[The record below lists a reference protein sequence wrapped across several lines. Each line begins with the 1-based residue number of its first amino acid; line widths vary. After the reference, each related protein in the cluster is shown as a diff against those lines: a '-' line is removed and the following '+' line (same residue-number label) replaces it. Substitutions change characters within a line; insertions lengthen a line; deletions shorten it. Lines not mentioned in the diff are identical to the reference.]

1 VAAPVTRLGGR
12 QASAEAFIAE
22 AYDGVRTPP
31 GKGLPHAHAVV
42 GVLRDN
48 GYDEVVQLVGLL
60 HDVIE
65 DTPRDAGDVRAA
77 FGAEVAG
84 MVSTLSEDEAIT
96 RYGPR
101 KRALREAIAAAG
113 PPLVDVALADKIA
126 ILRHAQASG
135 ARVPKRKLGHYRA
148 TLALALEAGV
158 APGLCSQLAELVEST
173 EP

>member
-1 VAAPVTRLGGR
+1 VAFLAD
-12 QASAEAFIAE
+12 
-22 AYDGVRTPP
+22 AYDGVPTPP
-31 GKGLPHAHAVV
+31 GKGLPHAHAVA
-42 GVLRDN
+42 GVLRDS
-48 GYDEVVQLVGLL
+48 GYDEGVQLVGLL

-65 DTPRDAGDVRAA
+65 DTPRDAVDVRDA
-77 FGAEVAG
+77 FGDEVAD
-84 MVSTLSEDEAIT
+84 MVSTLSEDPTIT

-101 KRALREAIAAAG
+101 KRVLREAIAAAG

-148 TLALALEAGV
+148 TLALAVEAGV
-158 APGLCSQLAELVEST
+158 AAGLCSQLADLVASD